1 MKGKHSAGRKQ
12 KVAKNTYI
20 ENEDITKT
28 IKEENNEEIPKA
40 FQKEENSEIPKAFQK
55 ENYTEYTPVTFQSE
69 NEDVEQPEILKQKN
83 EGGRKMKTKAKK
95 KHGKLK
101 LFGKIIL
108 TLIIILALLIGGIF
122 WYVNN
127 KFSKMQKVEL
137 NESDLGISTEVDK
150 SLSGYRNIAIF
161 GVDSRSDDYGVGN
174 RSDCII
180 IASINNS
187 TGDIKLISV
196 YRDTYVNIDGH
207 GLDKITHAYSYGEA
221 PLAIST
227 LNKNLDLNIKEFVTV
242 NFDSV
247 AEAVDQL
254 GGITLSVTAE
264 ETKYINEYID
274 ETSRVTGKSS
284 KHITQAGTYNLDGV
298 QAVSYSRIR
307 YTAGGDYKRTE
318 RMRTVIEAMFNKIK
332 TKNVSE
338 INKFADK
345 ILPSVYTNI
354 TAGDIISLV
363 PNLAK
368 YKVGDSIG
376 WPYQTKGITLDKW
389 YGVPVTLESNVTQLH
404 KEAFGESDYTP
415 SQTVKSVSDSII
427 KKTGYNK

>member
-1 MKGKHSAGRKQ
+1 MQGKHS
-12 KVAKNTYI
+12 KNYDDNKYTSF
-20 ENEDITKT
+20 D
-28 IKEENNEEIPKA
+28 NEEIPKA
-40 FQKEENSEIPKAFQK
+40 FRKDENLENPEVQK
-55 ENYTEYTPVTFQSE
+55 
-69 NEDVEQPEILKQKN
+69 
-83 EGGRKMKTKAKK
+83 RKMGKKQTKHK
-95 KHGKLK
+95 KLK
-101 LFGKIIL
+101 TFGKVVL
-108 TLIIILALLIGGIF
+108 ALVIILAILLGTIF
-122 WYVNN
+122 WYVSN
-127 KFSKMQKVEL
+127 KLGKMQQVKID
-137 NESDLGISTEVDK
+137 ESDLGISETANK

-187 TGDIKLISV
+187 TGEIKLISV

-254 GGITLSVTAE
+254 GGITLSITSE
-264 ETKYINEYID
+264 ETKYINGYID
-274 ETSRVTGKSS
+274 ETSKVTGKTSS
-284 KHITQAGTYNLDGV
+284 HITQAGTYNLDGV

-318 RMRTVIEAMFNKIK
+318 RMRTVMEAMLTKLK
-332 TKNVSE
+332 TKSVGE

-345 ILPSVYTNI
+345 ILPAVYTNLS
-354 TAGDIISLV
+354 TGDLISMV
-363 PNLAK
+363 PSMAK
-368 YKVGDSIG
+368 YKVGESIG
-376 WPYQTKGITLDKW
+376 WPYETKGKTMDRW
-389 YGVPVTLESNVTQLH
+389 YGIPITLESNVTKLH
-404 KEAFGESDYTP
+404 QEVFGEKDYEPTD
-415 SQTVKSVSDSII
+415 TVKSISQSII
-427 KKTGYNK
+427 NKTGYTK